1 MGDGEGRKLKLN
13 IKSKLCRMLG
23 GDRAIEKKKPC
34 GIKRIGKGV
43 VKEAWPDAIVNSVVR
58 GSPYAGHN

>member
-1 MGDGEGRKLKLN
+1 
-13 IKSKLCRMLG
+13 MLG
-23 GDRAIEKKKPC
+23 GDRAIKKKKPC